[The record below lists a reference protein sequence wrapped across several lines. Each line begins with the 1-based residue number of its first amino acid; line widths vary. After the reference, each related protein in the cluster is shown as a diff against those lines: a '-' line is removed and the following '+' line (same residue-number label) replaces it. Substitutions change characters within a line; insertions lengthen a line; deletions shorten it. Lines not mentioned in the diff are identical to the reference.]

1 MWIEKIMS
9 GYNSFKFAN
18 WPKSLESHSLMQI
31 NYPKIN
37 CLASFLGGENIILAY
52 FGDFWQSTKIK
63 ITKYK
68 SSFVDFIDK
77 HVIFGDYIFIYLK
90 SVSMIKNDNCYMH
103 NSVQIKMYIYSK
115 SISNYCK

>member
-37 CLASFLGGENIILAY
+37 CLAGFLGGENIILAY

-68 SSFVDFIDK
+68 SSFVDFFDK
-77 HVIFGDYIFIYLK
+77 HVIFGDYIFVYFKVCEHDTKWQLL
-90 SVSMIKNDNCYMH
+90 H
-103 NSVQIKMYIYSK
+103 A
-115 SISNYCK
+115 

>member
-31 NYPKIN
+31 LPQ
-37 CLASFLGGENIILAY
+37 AGFLGGENIILAY

-77 HVIFGDYIFIYLK
+77 HVIFGDYIFIYFKVCEHDKKWQLL
-90 SVSMIKNDNCYMH
+90 H
-103 NSVQIKMYIYSK
+103 A
-115 SISNYCK
+115 

>member
-1 MWIEKIMS
+1 MWIEKVMS

-31 NYPKIN
+31 NYPKIYYI
-37 CLASFLGGENIILAY
+37 AGFLGGEDIILAY

-77 HVIFGDYIFIYLK
+77 HVIFGDYIFIYFKVCEHDKKWQLL
-90 SVSMIKNDNCYMH
+90 H
-103 NSVQIKMYIYSK
+103 A
-115 SISNYCK
+115 